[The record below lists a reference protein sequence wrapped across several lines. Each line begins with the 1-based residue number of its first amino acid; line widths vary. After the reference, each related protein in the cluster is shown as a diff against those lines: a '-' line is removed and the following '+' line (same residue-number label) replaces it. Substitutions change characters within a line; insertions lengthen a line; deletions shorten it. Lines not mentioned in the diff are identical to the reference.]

1 MYMHLTFKT
10 HHHLPDI
17 VIVLL
22 FDLFPYMNDIR
33 GHLIYKIYKEG
44 NIFIW
49 CFRCFALF
57 ESSPFPAH
65 LHQIPFTSI
74 YSACFIWLIKIVG
87 TRKNGRGN
95 SQNEDT
101 RMHNRSKKYKYKL
114 LNETMLYNLY
124 CVHCQSYQIRKV
136 CRSK

>member
-1 MYMHLTFKT
+1 MHLTFKT

-17 VIVLL
+17 VIVLV
-22 FDLFPYMNDIR
+22 FDLFPYMNEIR

-87 TRKNGRGN
+87 TRKTAEEIHKMKIHTCM
-95 SQNEDT
+95 QYWWKEDE
-101 RMHNRSKKYKYKL
+101 YKL
-114 LNETMLYNLY
+114 LNWNNAIQVIMRALLIIPN
-124 CVHCQSYQIRKV
+124 
-136 CRSK
+136 